1 MKYNNII
8 TNYQNNSKSY
18 LPHTDKLPKVAVD
31 FIWDDLLKDED
42 DKVKSLFSILR
53 KEHELNIKN
62 DGYAPIPYETFK
74 KYKYHVLV
82 FGCPS

>member
-1 MKYNNII
+1 MKHTNII
-8 TNYQNNSKSY
+8 TYQQNNRKSY

-53 KEHELNIKN
+53 KEHELNTNIVPTLYN
-62 DGYAPIPYETFK
+62 YPWINLEM
-74 KYKYHVLV
+74 
-82 FGCPS
+82 